1 MAFWGQND
9 YNLRLNKEKMNYYAI
24 AISPK
29 EYDLERIEILTAV
42 LGELP
47 FDTFEDTET
56 GLKAYMP
63 EKDLSQDV
71 ENELIALS
79 EQFDFSFEKTFIPY
93 QNWNAVWESNF
104 QPIQVDD
111 FVAVRADFHPKSEGV
126 EFDLIVNPKM
136 AFGTGHHETTYMMMQ
151 HMRTMD
157 FKGKKVLDYG
167 AGTGI
172 LAILASK
179 LGAEELE
186 AVDIEEPSYENT
198 VENCI
203 VNQVD
208 NVQSIWGILDDV
220 PSFDFDIIIANIN
233 RNIIIDS
240 LDDLKNRLKKRG
252 NPSDTE
258 GSLLISGFLKIDEN
272 TILQATNYAGFKHQ
286 RTLQRGNWLSMLLT
300 Y

>member
-1 MAFWGQND
+1 
-9 YNLRLNKEKMNYYAI
+9 MNYYSI
-24 AISPK
+24 TILPK
-29 EYDLERIEILTAV
+29 EYDEERVEILTAV

-47 FDTFEDTET
+47 FDTFEETAT

-63 EKDLSQDV
+63 EKDLTPLV
-71 ENELIALS
+71 EEELS
-79 EQFDFSFEKTFIPY
+79 ELSAQFDFSFEKTFIPY

-111 FVAVRADFHPKSEGV
+111 FVAVRADFHPNTEGV

-151 HMRTMD
+151 HMRSID

-167 AGTGI
+167 CGTGI

-179 LGAEELE
+179 LGAIDLE

-198 VENCI
+198 IENCAI
-203 VNQVD
+203 NHVD
-208 NVQSIWGILDDV
+208 NVTSIWGILDDV
-220 PSFDFDIIIANIN
+220 PSHDFDIILANIN

-240 LDDLKNRLKKRG
+240 LDDLKSRFRKRA
-252 NPSDTE
+252 NLSDKQI
-258 GSLLISGFLKIDEN
+258 LLISGFLKIDEN

-286 RTLQRGNWLSMLLT
+286 KTLHRGNWLSMLLT
-300 Y
+300 I

>member
-1 MAFWGQND
+1 
-9 YNLRLNKEKMNYYAI
+9 MNYYAI
-24 AISPK
+24 TISPK
-29 EYDLERIEILTAV
+29 EYDEERVEILTAV

-47 FDTFEDTET
+47 FDTFEETAT

-63 EKDLSQDV
+63 EKDLTPLV
-71 ENELIALS
+71 EEELNELAV
-79 EQFDFSFEKTFIPY
+79 QFDFSFEKTFIPY

-111 FVAVRADFHPKSEGV
+111 FVAVRADFHPNTEGV

-151 HMRTMD
+151 HMRSIN
-157 FKGKKVLDYG
+157 FNGKKVLDYG
-167 AGTGI
+167 CGTGI

-179 LGAEELE
+179 LGAVDLE

-198 VENCI
+198 IENCAI
-203 VNQVD
+203 NHVD
-208 NVQSIWGILDDV
+208 NVTSIWGILDDV
-220 PSFDFDIIIANIN
+220 PSHDFDIILANIN

-240 LDDLKNRLKKRG
+240 LDDLKSRFRKRE
-252 NPSDTE
+252 NPSDE
-258 GSLLISGFLKIDEN
+258 QLLLISGFLKIDEN

-286 RTLQRGNWLSMLLT
+286 KTLHRGNWLSMLLT
-300 Y
+300 L